1 MCTNNNSS
9 VNVQKNYEESVDVK
23 ENIMKLK
30 KIVKD
35 KRRAR
40 MKAKMNKGEPKE
52 NKREPQKEPKRSKME
67 PKGSQKGVKMSQN
80 GAKREPKDNQ
90 NVSKNQAS
98 EKVEKMMENKLTQA

>member
-9 VNVQKNYEESVDVK
+9 VNVQKNYEESVHVK

-40 MKAKMNKGEPKE
+40 MKAKMNKV
-52 NKREPQKEPKRSKME
+52 E
-67 PKGSQKGVKMSQN
+67 PKGTKGNPKRTQKEAKWSQK
-80 GAKREPKDNQ
+80 GAKRE
-90 NVSKNQAS
+90 SK
-98 EKVEKMMENKLTQA
+98 